1 MVRLAPAT
9 GPTKGDDMTI
19 DRREFIAATGVAT
32 LAAMAPAQLAAQ
44 ERPRIQTRYAFSVSI
59 FFSERVRI
67 NSRNGRAFVP
77 VVGGEVYGPRLQ
89 GRVVPY
95 GGADYAG
102 GGMLDAHYMLQAT
115 DGTMIYINNRGF
127 MKQLRE
133 GPPEPIPARVPRKP
147 GTPVDQ
153 RMKGTALADVPLR
166 MRLTPTF
173 DAPRGPHEWLT
184 RTLFVGHGARYVNP
198 DHTIFTY
205 YEVV

>member
-1 MVRLAPAT
+1 
-9 GPTKGDDMTI
+9 MTI
-19 DRREFIAATGVAT
+19 DRREFIAATG
-32 LAAMAPAQLAAQ
+32 AAIAAAIPMQLEAQQSPSLI
-44 ERPRIQTRYAFSVSI
+44 ETRYAFSISI

-67 NSRNGRAFVP
+67 NGRNSRVFVP

-115 DGTMIYINNRGF
+115 DGTMIYIHNRGF
-127 MKQLRE
+127 MKQLRD
-133 GPPEPIPARVPRKP
+133 GPPQPIAARVPRKP
-147 GTPVDQ
+147 GSPVDQ
-153 RMKGTALADVPLR
+153 RMQGTALADVPLR
-166 MRLTPTF
+166 MRITPTF
-173 DAPRGPHEWLT
+173 DAPKGPHEWLT
-184 RTLFVGHGARYVNP
+184 RSLFIGHGGRYVNP

>member
-1 MVRLAPAT
+1 MVRLASAT